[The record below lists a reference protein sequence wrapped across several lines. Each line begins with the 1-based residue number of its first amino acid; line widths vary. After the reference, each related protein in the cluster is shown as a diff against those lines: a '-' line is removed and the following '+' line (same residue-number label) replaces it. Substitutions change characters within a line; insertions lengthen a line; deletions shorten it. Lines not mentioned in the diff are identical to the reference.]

1 MKKKISIILLLMLLI
16 NVTTG
21 CNNERNILENESS
34 TSTQMNDPTTSPQ
47 GDNSEPTKIPNSTGE
62 DITNTP
68 KPIDVSNEPN
78 LQTNY
83 VYGGEVAT
91 DGSYQ
96 YFELFK
102 FPNSIIGL
110 CKMKYDGSNFS
121 VLDNV
126 GTYSINMT
134 DKFLYFIRR
143 NGLYAHG
150 GDIYR
155 INKDGSDKTEL
166 LKGEYSQLMIIENK
180 LYFLGSDDY
189 KIYQMNLDGSGLEVF
204 ISDECDIFLYSDGYI
219 YTPILEK
226 GTEGRGDLVLAKY
239 DIKDSSKKTII
250 ATDLPDAEEYGYLIR
265 YFIYKDKILYIDEK
279 DNNKIYIMNNDGT
292 EKKELI
298 DINVESMLISEDG
311 TIYTASRTF
320 EEGMKIQTFNMD
332 GDLLKTI
339 ISGRRYNYQLLGLVD
354 DYIYYYDDWGEGHG
368 ETGRIKIDGTGNE
381 ILGIK
386 LEE

>member
-1 MKKKISIILLLMLLI
+1 MNNKIFIVLLLMMVFSLI
-16 NVTTG
+16 TG
-21 CNNERNILENESS
+21 CHGESNISETKGS
-34 TSTQMNDPTTSPQ
+34 TSTQNNNQTKSPQ
-47 GDNSEPTKIPNSTGE
+47 DNDSVSTKIPE
-62 DITNTP
+62 DTCEGTINDAE
-68 KPIDVSNEPN
+68 PIDANNEPI
-78 LQTNY
+78 LQSNY
-83 VYGGEVAT
+83 VYGGKVAT

-96 YFELFK
+96 YFELYTL
-102 FPNSIIGL
+102 SDDIVGL
-110 CKMKYDGSNFS
+110 CRIEKDGNNFS
-121 VLDNV
+121 VLDNSRV
-126 GTYSINMT
+126 FSINVM
-134 DKFLYFIRR
+134 DNFLYFIQR
-143 NGLYAHG
+143 NKYTHG

-155 INKDGSDKTEL
+155 INKDGSKKTEL
-166 LKGEYSQLMIIENK
+166 IKGNYSQLIIIENK
-180 LYFLGSDDY
+180 LYFLGFDDC
-189 KIYQMNLDGSGLEVF
+189 KIYRMNADGSGVEVF
-204 ISDECDIFLYSDGYI
+204 ISDECDTFLFSEGYI

-226 GTEGRGDLVLAKY
+226 GTEGRGKLVLAKY

-250 ATDLPDAEEYGYLIR
+250 ATDLPLTEEYGYLIR

-311 TIYTASRTF
+311 TIYTVSRTF

-332 GDLLKTI
+332 GAESRTI
-339 ISGRRYNYQLLGLVD
+339 YSGFMDNYQLLGLVD
-354 DYIYYYDDWGEGHG
+354 DYIYYYDDQGEGNG